1 MIVRMFIVQ
10 VTVAKVVNYDCKN
23 VYSTGQCCTVVNY
36 DCKNVYSTGHSC
48 LSCKLWL

>member
-1 MIVRMFIVQ
+1 MIVTMFVVQ
-10 VTVAKVVNYDCKN
+10 ATVAIVVNDDCNN
-23 VYSTGQCCTVVNY
+23 VCSRGHCCTVVNY